1 MLKSEWQWLKAHK
14 FYMLVLFVLLFVPS
28 IYAVTFLGSL
38 WNPYGE
44 VSKLPVAVVNKD
56 KSVTYAGK
64 KLTVGHDLKEEL
76 QKSDAMNFKFP
87 SAAAAQKGLDDGKY
101 YTVITI
107 PKNFSQNATTLLDK
121 QPKQMKLQY
130 ETSSGHSFIAGKLSE
145 SGAEKIGNQIS
156 GKVTKIYT
164 KTLFKEI
171 QKAGKGMDEAGA
183 ANKKLAD
190 GANTLKD
197 GSDQVTANLNKLAA
211 SSLTFQDG
219 AKTLTQGVGQYTSAV
234 SQASTGSKQL
244 ASGLNQMNQQA
255 PTLING
261 IGQLKQGTQ
270 QYTAAVG
277 QAAQG
282 SQTLSTGLNQLNQQ
296 VPTLQTGVTQ
306 LNNGLAKLNKQMVDN
321 DVKGNLAKVHKE
333 LTSLSAVIDD
343 TQAALPNDQAINSQ
357 FNTLQSDIKALE
369 QANAADQGTL
379 TNNVNAA
386 MNDAGIDLT
395 AEQKQKFVQ
404 SLATKQSNTQ
414 TAKVLATMTQHAT
427 ALQGNVS
434 QLVQTVQKHQGTLT
448 ALNKTLQ
455 NTDVKTINNQLTA
468 MQQVPDAVSQLAAG
482 SQQLNDKLPT
492 LKGAVNKL
500 ATGGQ
505 TLNTGLQTLQGK
517 SATLNSSVATLQSG
531 AQTLSGGVGQLAN
544 GATQLDGGLQTLT
557 TMSGQLN
564 SGANQLNSGA
574 GQISNGSGQLAN
586 AAQQMGPA
594 LTQMNAG
601 NQTLAN
607 KLTDAGQQANQL
619 KSTNRTLKQMATP
632 AKLAH
637 TEKDKVPNN
646 GTGMIPY
653 MFSVGMF
660 VGMMA
665 LNLMLDMLT
674 PRTKISSLGAWFGS
688 KMAILLGI
696 ATLAPMVLYALS
708 DWVLGMD
715 PINPGQT
722 FLVMLLTSY
731 MDALLVTA
739 IYMWFGRAGAFVSM
753 VLLVVQLSVAAG
765 TYPIELSNKF
775 YEWLHPLVPMT
786 YSVNGL
792 RETIMIGGA
801 INTELIVIISVALVS
816 LLALFIYFVIRRRS
830 FNTMSDP
837 VTKS

>member
-56 KSVTYAGK
+56 QSVTYAGK
-64 KLTVGHDLKEEL
+64 KLTVGHDLKTEL

-87 SAAAAQKGLDDGKY
+87 SASAAEKGLDDGKY

-107 PKNFSQNATTLLDK
+107 PKNFSRNATTLLDK

-145 SGAEKIGNQIS
+145 SGAERIGTQIS

-164 KTLFKEI
+164 KTLFKEM

-197 GSDQVTANLNKLAA
+197 GSDQVTTNLNKLAA

-261 IGQLKQGTQ
+261 IGQLQQGTK

-296 VPTLQTGVTQ
+296 VPTLQTGVTK
-306 LNNGLAKLNKQMVDN
+306 LNDGLAKLNKQMVDN
-321 DVKGNLAKVHKE
+321 DVKGNLAKVQKE
-333 LTSLSAVIDD
+333 LTSLSSVIDD
-343 TQAALPNDQAINSQ
+343 TQAALPNDQTINSQ
-357 FNTLQSDIKALE
+357 FSTLQSDLKALE

-404 SLATKQSNTQ
+404 SLASKQSNTQ

-427 ALQGNVS
+427 ALQGSVG
-434 QLVQTVQKHQGTLT
+434 QLVQAVQKNQGTLT
-448 ALNKTLQ
+448 SLNKTLQ
-455 NTDVKTINNQLTA
+455 NTDVKTINTQLTA
-468 MQQVPDAVSQLAAG
+468 LQQVPDAVAQLSSG

-492 LKGAVNKL
+492 LKSAVNTL

-517 SATLNSSVATLQSG
+517 SATLNTSVATLQSG
-531 AQTLSGGVGQLAN
+531 AQTLSGGVGQLAS
-544 GATQLDGGLQTLT
+544 GATQLNGGLQTLNG
-557 TMSGQLN
+557 MSGQLN
-564 SGANQLNSGA
+564 SGASQLSGGA
-574 GQISNGSGQLAN
+574 GQISDGSGKLAS

-594 LTQMNAG
+594 LTKMNTG
-601 NQTLAN
+601 NQTLAD
-607 KLTDAGQQANQL
+607 KLADAGKQAGQL
-619 KSTNRTLKQMATP
+619 KSTKGTLKQMATP

-665 LNLMLDMLT
+665 LNLMLDMVT

-688 KMAILLGI
+688 KMFILFGL

-731 MDALLVTA
+731 MDAALVTA

-753 VLLVVQLSVAAG
+753 VLLVIQLSVAAG

-775 YEWLHPLVPMT
+775 YEWLHPLVPMS

-792 RETIMIGGA
+792 RETIMIGGP
-801 INTELIVIISVALVS
+801 INTELTVIISVGIVS
-816 LLALFIYFVIRRRS
+816 LLAMFIYFVIRRRS
-830 FNTMSDP
+830 FTTMDDP
-837 VTKS
+837 VMNA